1 MEVLTP
7 SALAKST
14 PITPLEVPS
23 YDWDKQ
29 QRWEDRTI
37 IAGKYTAS
45 SIQTFDGKGQPKDSQ
60 GDNND

>member
-1 MEVLTP
+1 MELLTP

-14 PITPLEVPS
+14 PVKPLEVPS

-37 IAGKYTAS
+37 YAGKYTVN
-45 SIQTFDGKGQPKDSQ
+45 SIQTFDSQGKPRDSQ
-60 GDNND
+60 NDNND